1 MTDGFETIGMIM
13 VYGAQKNGVL
23 GINEE
28 RGLRSKVRTLTNQQD
43 DGLMLDRLST
53 NLPTINGHHP
63 VPGASKTQV
72 ST

>member
-28 RGLRSKVRTLTNQQD
+28 RGLRSKVRILISQQHRE
-43 DGLMLDRLST
+43 GE
-53 NLPTINGHHP
+53 
-63 VPGASKTQV
+63 V
-72 ST
+72 